1 MKSRKWQ
8 ILLLLIDKDQYL
20 LIQARIGKTFVIFA
34 EYCGVTHTFWRI
46 AMNQE
51 FLKSLTEQT
60 KHIFA
65 PLQRYNQAMIEN
77 MEKVAE
83 YQLSTLKNYSD
94 MGLNQLKMVAQ
105 IDEKA
110 DISEIGSRQIAW
122 LNSLSKTILDD
133 AQRMAEL
140 GSEIKD
146 SIEGIMRESMQ
157 TTVDSPVSKSADSK
171 PKASK

>member
-1 MKSRKWQ
+1 
-8 ILLLLIDKDQYL
+8 
-20 LIQARIGKTFVIFA
+20 
-34 EYCGVTHTFWRI
+34 
-46 AMNQE
+46 MNQE

-60 KHIFA
+60 KNIFA

-94 MGLNQLKMVAQ
+94 MGLNQLKMVTQ

-110 DISEIGSRQIAW
+110 DISEVGSRQIAW

-146 SIEGIMRESMQ
+146 SIEGIMRESME
-157 TTVDSPVSKSADSK
+157 TAVDSPVSKSSDSK